1 MRLGIIVNDIQTE
14 TGHYTTT
21 HLAIAA
27 TNLGHEVWYMGVAD
41 LAYEPDENAHGYAR
55 RVADKKYRSGE
66 TYLDALRDKKSLS
79 ERINLDELDVLL
91 LRNNPADDVNTRP
104 WARLAGINF
113 ARLAMRHGVIV
124 LNDPNGLTQAVNKM
138 YLQTFPEEIRPRAL
152 ITRNRAEIKHFI
164 AKYNGWGVLKP
175 LAGSGGRNVFLI
187 TPESGANLNQMIEA
201 VATEGYIIV
210 QEYLPAA
217 VKGDTRLFLM
227 NGTPLQCKGR
237 YAAFQRV
244 RQSGD
249 NDFRN
254 NMTTGAIAAKAV
266 VTDEMLQ
273 LAELVRPKL
282 VQDGMFLV
290 GLDIVGN
297 RLMEINAFSPGG
309 FAELEKLEGLPFSH
323 EVIHAIE
330 HKVEYR
336 QKNQQGFSNIEIS
349 ML

>member
-14 TGHYTTT
+14 KGDDTTT

-41 LAYEPDENAHGYAR
+41 LAYEPDENTHGYAR
-55 RVADKKYRSGE
+55 RVADKKYRSGDA
-66 TYLDALRDKKSLS
+66 YLDALRDKKPHT

-138 YLQTFPEEIRPRAL
+138 YLQAFPEEIRPRTL
-152 ITRNRAEIKHFI
+152 ITRNRAEIKRFI
-164 AKYNGWGVLKP
+164 SEHNGWGVLKP

-187 TPESGANLNQMIEA
+187 NPESGANLNQMIEA

-210 QEYLPAA
+210 QEYLPEA
-217 VKGDTRLFLM
+217 VKRDTRLFLM
-227 NGTPLQCKGR
+227 NGTPLQCKGH

-297 RLMEINAFSPGG
+297 KLMEINVFSPGG
-309 FAELEKLEGLPFSH
+309 FAPLEKLEGISFSH
-323 EVIHAIE
+323 EVIQAIE
-330 HKVEYR
+330 RKVEYR

>member
-14 TGHYTTT
+14 WGIYTTT

-41 LAYEPDENAHGYAR
+41 LAYEPDENTHGYAR
-55 RVADKKYRSGE
+55 RVADKKYRSCDA
-66 TYLDALRDKKSLS
+66 YLDALRGKKSHV

-91 LRNNPADDVNTRP
+91 LRNDPADDVNTRP

-124 LNDPNGLTQAVNKM
+124 LNDPNGLTQAINKM
-138 YLQTFPEEIRPRAL
+138 YLQAFPEEVRPRTL
-152 ITRNRAEIKHFI
+152 ITRNRAEIKNFI
-164 AKYNGWGVLKP
+164 AEHNGWGVLKP

-187 TPESGANLNQMIEA
+187 NPESGANLNQMIEA

-210 QEYLPAA
+210 QEYLPDA

-227 NGTPLQCKGR
+227 NGTPLKCKGH

-249 NDFRN
+249 NDFRS
-254 NMTTGAIAAKAV
+254 NMTAGASAEKAV
-266 VTDEMLQ
+266 VTDEILQ
-273 LAELVRPKL
+273 LAELVLPKL
-282 VQDGMFLV
+282 IQDGMFLV
-290 GLDIVGN
+290 GLDIIGN
-297 RLMEINAFSPGG
+297 KLMEINVFSPGG
-309 FAELEKLEGLPFSH
+309 FIFLEKLEGVPFSH

-336 QKNQQGFSNIEIS
+336 KKKQQGFSNIEIS

>member
-1 MRLGIIVNDIQTE
+1 MRLGIIVNNIQTE
-14 TGHYTTT
+14 WGNYTTT

-27 TNLGHEVWYMGVAD
+27 TNFGHEVWYMGVAD
-41 LAYEPDENAHGYAR
+41 LAYEPDEKSHGYAC
-55 RVADKKYRSGE
+55 RVPDKKYRSGDA
-66 TYLDALRDKKSLS
+66 YLAALRGKKAHA
-79 ERINLDELDVLL
+79 ERISLDELDVLL
-91 LRNNPADDVNTRP
+91 LRNDPASDVNSRP

-124 LNDPNGLTQAVNKM
+124 LNDPNGLTQAINKM
-138 YLQTFPEEIRPRAL
+138 YLQTFPEEVRPRTL
-152 ITRNRAEIKHFI
+152 ITRNRAVIKDFI
-164 AKYNGWGVLKP
+164 AAQGGWGVLKP

-187 TPESGANLNQMIEA
+187 NPESGANLNQMIEA

-210 QEYLPAA
+210 QEYLPEAA
-217 VKGDTRLFLM
+217 KGDTRLFLM
-227 NGTPLQCKGR
+227 NGMPLQCKGH
-237 YAAFQRV
+237 YAAFHRV
-244 RQSGD
+244 RQIGD
-249 NDFRN
+249 NDFRS
-254 NMTTGAIAAKAV
+254 NMTAGAKAEKAV

-282 VQDGMFLV
+282 IQDGMFLV

-297 RLMEINAFSPGG
+297 KLMEINVFSPGG
-309 FAELEKLEGLPFSH
+309 LDSMEKMEGVPFIH

-336 QKNQQGFSNIEIS
+336 QQNQKGFNNIEIA

>member
-1 MRLGIIVNDIQTE
+1 MRLGIVVNDIQTE
-14 TGHYTTT
+14 TGDYTTT

-41 LAYEPDENAHGYAR
+41 LAYGSDENTHGYAR
-55 RVADKKYRSGE
+55 RVADKKYRRGDA
-66 TYLDALRDKKSLS
+66 YLDALRDKKSHT

-138 YLQTFPEEIRPRAL
+138 YLQSFPEEVRPRAM

-164 AKYNGWGVLKP
+164 AEHNGWGVIKP

-187 TPESGANLNQMIEA
+187 NSESGANLNQMIEA
-201 VATEGYIIV
+201 VTTEGYIIV

-227 NGTPLQCKGR
+227 NGTPLQCKGH

-249 NDFRN
+249 DDFRN
-254 NMTTGAIAAKAV
+254 NMTAGAIAVKAV

-297 RLMEINAFSPGG
+297 KLMEINAFSPGG

-349 ML
+349 MF